1 MNLEK
6 KIREEMYEYMKEV
19 VSKLNVKILN
29 NSVSVKKFSGKSR
42 KNFVYR
48 QNCLINGSIFNMYR
62 ITCLNRNIL

>member
-29 NSVSVKKFSGKSR
+29 KTVSPRDFSVIS
-42 KNFVYR
+42 NHP
-48 QNCLINGSIFNMYR
+48 
-62 ITCLNRNIL
+62 